1 VHATVGDYTA
11 RSRKFASFVGHE
23 RHKFFRV
30 NLNICMYVL
39 LLNKILRI
47 AHEIKHKKHIHTYSK
62 FIQKNISRKI
72 EKTLTYY
79 IISKSLS

>member
-1 VHATVGDYTA
+1 
-11 RSRKFASFVGHE
+11 
-23 RHKFFRV
+23 
-30 NLNICMYVL
+30 MYVL

-72 EKTLTYY
+72 EKTY
-79 IISKSLS
+79 ILHNIKISFVDMISQKMISTGFL

>member
-1 VHATVGDYTA
+1 
-11 RSRKFASFVGHE
+11 
-23 RHKFFRV
+23 
-30 NLNICMYVL
+30 MYVL

-62 FIQKNISRKI
+62 FIQKILV
-72 EKTLTYY
+72 EKLKKHTYY